1 MFSKLSLTAAVVAA
15 GKCPFGYD
23 DPKNESLTSNPH
35 PRVRS
40 TAAYPSEIFT
50 CPDGT
55 DNLGI
60 ATTTSAFNMAKY
72 KAIVAEVVAKYEAVD
87 STVSDNTN
95 PRAKFAG
102 CLVRTAGHDFMDYRV
117 AADGTKSGGAD
128 GCIIFADGDNTGLAD
143 CLEDSGL
150 VSVF

>member
-1 MFSKLSLTAAVVAA
+1 
-15 GKCPFGYD
+15 
-23 DPKNESLTSNPH
+23 
-35 PRVRS
+35 
-40 TAAYPSEIFT
+40 
-50 CPDGT
+50 
-55 DNLGI
+55 
-60 ATTTSAFNMAKY
+60 MAKY

-117 AADGTKSGGAD
+117 AADGTESGGSD